1 MGKNICLSR
10 MLKSVIFWTWLSGL
24 VVFAFDKHV
33 HFKLKQ
39 KNIKLNK
46 QIIK

>member
-1 MGKNICLSR
+1 
-10 MLKSVIFWTWLSGL
+10 MLKSVIFWTWLFGL
-24 VVFAFDKHV
+24 VFAFDKHV

-39 KNIKLNK
+39 KNIKLNT